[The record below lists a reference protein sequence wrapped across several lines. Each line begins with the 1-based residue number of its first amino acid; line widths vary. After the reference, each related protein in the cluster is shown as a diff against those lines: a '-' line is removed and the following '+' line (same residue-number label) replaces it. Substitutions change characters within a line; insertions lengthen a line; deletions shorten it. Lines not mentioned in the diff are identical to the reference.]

1 VVIYNWLLSHLA
13 CGLAAAIVAW
23 VLVSVDR
30 RRSNG

>member
-1 VVIYNWLLSHLA
+1 MIWNWFLSHLA

-23 VLVSVDR
+23 VLVSADR